1 MGFNKYGWMG
11 ISWWHFNKVF
21 SPPKNANNYQVRI
34 MYKSILN
41 WLTCSP
47 MKQELLLSLQV
58 RKWRYTNVRNSP
70 KAMQLV
76 GGEAKTLTQEGPH
89 HCQAGQSWWLSGLRR
104 TVWCWVLFVFFFSY
118 LTTHVRNSKIS
129 PFNQIYCKVI
139 LYEPCGKQT
148 LSVMSMFPCGVR
160 IWDDSRLYLTIA
172 SFQSSWFW
180 KRCLWEHFVLI
191 RVFS

>member
-1 MGFNKYGWMG
+1 MGLNKYEWTG
-11 ISWWHFNKVF
+11 ILWWYFNKVC
-21 SPPKNANNYQVRI
+21 SLPKNANDYRAHTT
-34 MYKSILN
+34 YKSVLN

-47 MKQELLLSLQV
+47 MKQGLLLSLQI
-58 RKWRYTNVRNSP
+58 RKLRYTNVRNSP

-89 HCQAGQSWWLSGLRR
+89 HGQAGQPLWLTGLGR
-104 TVWCWVLFVFFFSY
+104 TVWCWVLFGFFSY
-118 LTTHVRNSKIS
+118 LITHIRNNKIS
-129 PFNQIYCKVI
+129 PFNEIYCKVI
-139 LYEPCGKQT
+139 LYEPYGKQT
-148 LSVMSMFPCGVR
+148 LPVTSVFPSGVR

-180 KRCLWEHFVLI
+180 KRCPWEHFVLI